1 MVFFVLLW
9 KLVYDLFVMY
19 LLKKV
24 EFFELVS
31 FMFVLVFVDFVED
44 YIVLLII
51 YVVEV
56 IVYGVY
62 EIF

>member
-1 MVFFVLLW
+1 M
-9 KLVYDLFVMY
+9 VYDLFVMY

-24 EFFELVS
+24 EFFELVR

>member
-1 MVFFVLLW
+1 
-9 KLVYDLFVMY
+9 
-19 LLKKV
+19 
-24 EFFELVS
+24 
-31 FMFVLVFVDFVED
+31 MFVLVFVDFLED

-62 EIF
+62 EIFQLKCGVNYDFVCLK

>member
-1 MVFFVLLW
+1 MVFFVL
-9 KLVYDLFVMY
+9 LVYDLFVMY

>member
-1 MVFFVLLW
+1 
-9 KLVYDLFVMY
+9 
-19 LLKKV
+19 
-24 EFFELVS
+24 
-31 FMFVLVFVDFVED
+31 MFVLVFVDFVED